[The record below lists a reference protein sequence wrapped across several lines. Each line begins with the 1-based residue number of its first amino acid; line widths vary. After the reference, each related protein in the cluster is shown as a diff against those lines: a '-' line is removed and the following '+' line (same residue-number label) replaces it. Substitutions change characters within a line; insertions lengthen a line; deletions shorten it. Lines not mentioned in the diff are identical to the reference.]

1 MTTRTALSL
10 TIFLPL
16 VACSGDKTAEQAS
29 SSEQA
34 AASQTTFDPC
44 ALLASDEIMGTLGW
58 SPDSTQKKA
67 YGTTGNCTYFGPNAM
82 TQQVS
87 LLVGQGMPDMSD
99 SRKMADWRANQY
111 KDYKVADAI
120 VEPVEGLGV
129 PAIRNEF
136 GVVAIEMAVGTQL
149 VSVGSISAN
158 FEQVRKLAG
167 FVLAR
172 MK

>member
-10 TIFLPL
+10 TVLLPII
-16 VACSGDKTAEQAS
+16 ACGSGQTGKQAS
-29 SSEQA
+29 
-34 AASQTTFDPC
+34 P
-44 ALLASDEIMGTLGW
+44 
-58 SPDSTQKKA
+58 
-67 YGTTGNCTYFGPNAM
+67 Y
-82 TQQVS
+82 
-87 LLVGQGMPDMSD
+87 MSD
-99 SRKMADWRANQY
+99 SRKMADWRANQH
-111 KDYKVADAI
+111 KEYKVADAI
-120 VEPVEGLGV
+120 VEPLEGLGV

-149 VSVGSISAN
+149 VTVSSISAN